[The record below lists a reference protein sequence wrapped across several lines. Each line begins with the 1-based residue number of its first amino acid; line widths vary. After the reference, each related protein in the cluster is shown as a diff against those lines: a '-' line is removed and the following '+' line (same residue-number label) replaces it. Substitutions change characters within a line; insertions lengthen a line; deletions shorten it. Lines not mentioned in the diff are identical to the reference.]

1 MTYGFQARNKTSYT
15 SLAYTLCLKR
25 NYVVWFVLYVKKNCV
40 HVNISF
46 IPEVAIFEFPAA
58 TPLQDFTIEEITE
71 ERASKCL
78 SRIDLLNKIRNEI
91 LPHPDIDER
100 LTKCRPSMELP
111 DWWQLGRHD
120 KDLIIGVCRS
130 VWPPIYP
137 CLFQRRWWKMQLYD
151 FW

>member
-1 MTYGFQARNKTSYT
+1 MSTSVSFQMLLFLNS
-15 SLAYTLCLKR
+15 
-25 NYVVWFVLYVKKNCV
+25 
-40 HVNISF
+40 
-46 IPEVAIFEFPAA
+46 PAA

-130 VWPPIYP
+130 VSVWPPIKSLSLSEKVVEDAT
-137 CLFQRRWWKMQLYD
+137 CMISGSVFVSIGNR
-151 FW
+151 